1 MISNFY
7 FLEFSG
13 YSLESTENGKGACNL
28 IITTSTANNCVVPCI
43 VLNILRIFT
52 HLILFFI
59 LMLHIPYTY
68 NISSI
73 QQMKEL
79 GCSLVKEL
87 TQDEIISGLLE
98 FFHRQFSSVD
108 CSIFFFPGREIFL
121 KHLLRCVWKHTHVCV
136 LSYQDSKAVI
146 TKQLHFPRQMPFPTC
161 PMGPGHSLTPSEL
174 QEDCTASQFPLR

>member
-121 KHLLRCVWKHTHVCV
+121 KHLLRCV
-136 LSYQDSKAVI
+136 
-146 TKQLHFPRQMPFPTC
+146 
-161 PMGPGHSLTPSEL
+161 
-174 QEDCTASQFPLR
+174 